1 MVEHNRGMLET
12 SARLLRLLA
21 LLQSRRDWTGAE
33 LADRLG
39 VTART
44 VRNDVERLRRLGY
57 PVLADRGNVGGYRL
71 GAGGSLPPLLLD
83 DEEAVAVVV
92 GLRAAAGGAGGGAVA
107 GITESAVRALAKLEQ
122 ILPPAV
128 RRKVHAL
135 AAHLVS
141 VPPDRAVP
149 TVDPE
154 LLTRLAALCRDQ
166 ERLRFD
172 CTTHAGTEAVRT
184 VEPYQLVNW
193 GRRWYLVA
201 FDVDSQD
208 WRTFRVDRI
217 RVRTPTGPRFQAR
230 RLPADDLAAYVSS
243 RTSAAAWRYRSRVTV
258 HASAEYVL
266 QRINPAVGTVEAI
279 DDNSCVLD
287 TGADT
292 LDTLAVYLGM
302 LDVDFS
308 VTEPAELVEHV
319 RALAARYARATVRL
333 VDPPQG

>member
-1 MVEHNRGMLET
+1 MLET

-21 LLQSRRDWTGAE
+21 LLQSRREWTGAE
-33 LADRLG
+33 LADRLAVSG
-39 VTART
+39 RT

-92 GLRAAAGGAGGGAVA
+92 GLRAAASGTGGAAVA

-135 AAHLVS
+135 ASHLVA
-141 VPPDRAVP
+141 VPPDSAVP

-166 ERLRFD
+166 ERMRFD
-172 CTTHAGTEAVRT
+172 YTTHSGAQVLRT
-184 VEPYQLVNW
+184 AEPYRLVNW

-201 FDVDSQD
+201 YDVDSQD
-208 WRTFRVDRI
+208 WRTFRVDRMH
-217 RVRTPTGPRFQAR
+217 VRTPTGPRFQAR
-230 RLPADDLAAYVSS
+230 ELPEPDLAAYVSRRAS
-243 RTSAAAWRYRSRVTV
+243 SAAWRYRTRVTV
-258 HASAEYVL
+258 HAPAETVL
-266 QRINPAVGTVEAI
+266 ERINPAVGTVEAI
-279 DDNSCVLD
+279 DEHSCVLD
-287 TGADT
+287 TGADSI
-292 LDTLAVYLGM
+292 DTLAVYLGM
-302 LDVDFS
+302 LGVDFS
-308 VTEPAELVEHV
+308 VVDPPELVEHV
-319 RALAARYARATVRL
+319 RTLAARYRRATAAVRA
-333 VDPPQG
+333 GRRRG